1 MLFWLTMWTGKKE
14 QNRLLQAN
22 AWHHRS
28 DALSSV
34 AALIGIRGAQLGYTF
49 LDPLAIGCI
58 CADYENCLGHG

>member
-1 MLFWLTMWTGKKE
+1 LVKKE

-34 AALIGIRGAQLGYTF
+34 AALIGIGGAQLGYTF
-49 LDPLAIGCI
+49 LNPLAGLVVSALIMKT
-58 CADYENCLGHG
+58 A